1 MIVVATLAY
10 ETHTGQDVDL
20 ETYLPLLI
28 PMGLGGLLKHGL
40 DVGAGRRRANGAAN
54 GALYQPPPPPREPA
68 PQDYGAAM
76 RPGPDRAPAQAP
88 QAAPPAAITKTDLN
102 NAIQSAVAQA
112 LKQSRR

>member
-10 ETHTGQDVDL
+10 ETHTGIDVDL

-40 DVGAGRRRANGAAN
+40 DVGAGRRRANGAGGGAN
-54 GALYQPPPPPREPA
+54 GAFYQPPPPREPA
-68 PQDYGAAM
+68 PQDFGAAM
-76 RPGPDRAPAQAP
+76 RPGPDRAPAQA
-88 QAAPPAAITKTDLN
+88 APEPALTKTDLN
-102 NAIQSAVAQA
+102 NAVQRAVAQA